1 MLGDGITKALAQL
14 LIGFAILIVVASVV
28 IVGASAYSNGGPKGV
43 PGAALEGVPQPSAK
57 GTIPASIVS
66 GH

>member
-1 MLGDGITKALAQL
+1 MLGDGIIKALAQL

-28 IVGASAYSNGGPKGV
+28 IVGGSAYLNGGPKGV
-43 PGAALEGVPQPSAK
+43 PGTALEGVSQQPAK

-66 GH
+66 GE